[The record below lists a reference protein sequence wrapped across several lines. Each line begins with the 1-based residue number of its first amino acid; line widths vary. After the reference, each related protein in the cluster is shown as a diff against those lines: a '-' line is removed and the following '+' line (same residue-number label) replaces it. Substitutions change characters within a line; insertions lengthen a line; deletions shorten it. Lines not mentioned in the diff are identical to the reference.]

1 MLLDKN
7 YRLITDDYNF
17 ILQKKLARAGSMRA
31 VCRMYWTEGRGVV
44 NNREH
49 VFLSLDASH
58 NQKAPEVLRGIFP
71 LRGISPNLRRIDVV
85 ST

>member
-1 MLLDKN
+1 MT
-7 YRLITDDYNF
+7 I
-17 ILQKKLARAGSMRA
+17 M
-31 VCRMYWTEGRGVV
+31 CWTEGRGVV

-58 NQKAPEVLRGIFP
+58 NQKAPEVLRVIFP
-71 LRGISPNLRRIDVV
+71 LRGISPYLRRIDVV